1 VAKGGSG
8 FRRGGLAEHVY
19 AHVKEQVLDG
29 VYPRDNWL
37 LVEQIAASLEVS
49 RQPVMDALKR
59 LSIEGFITIIPQ
71 VGCRIRSYTVEEIT
85 DFYRLFAEGEGLV
98 AELAAERASEQ
109 DVLTLQVISAQ
120 IGALTG
126 QSLPA
131 AELSRQ
137 YRNLNRRLHFEIR
150 RIARSSPLTEVVETL
165 GDRSDFFI
173 ATADAPV
180 FAERVRTAHD
190 EHTDIIQAI
199 IARQPQQARA
209 MMQRHIAATS
219 ERLRAALEAAH

>member
-1 VAKGGSG
+1 
-8 FRRGGLAEHVY
+8 
-19 AHVKEQVLDG
+19 VKEQVLDG